1 MVDIGNDWDGI
12 LADEFGKD
20 YYLALRQFLIREY
33 QTGVV
38 YPGMKDIFNALKATP
53 YQAVEVVI
61 LGQDP
66 YHGPGQAHGMSF
78 SVRPGVRI
86 PPSLV
91 NIYKEIETEY
101 GYAIPSHGC
110 LQGWAAQRVLL
121 LNTILTVRGGSPMS
135 HKDKGWEI
143 LTDEIIR
150 KLSQRETPMVF
161 MLWGSPAQK
170 KAGLIDG
177 SRHLILKTTHPSPL
191 SAFRGFM
198 GCGHFKLAN
207 EFLRSQGLKE
217 IDWRI

>member
-1 MVDIGNDWDGI
+1 
-12 LADEFGKD
+12 
-20 YYLALRQFLIREY
+20 
-33 QTGVV
+33 
-38 YPGMKDIFNALKATP
+38 
-53 YQAVEVVI
+53 
-61 LGQDP
+61 
-66 YHGPGQAHGMSF
+66 
-78 SVRPGVRI
+78 
-86 PPSLV
+86 
-91 NIYKEIETEY
+91 
-101 GYAIPSHGC
+101 
-110 LQGWAAQRVLL
+110 
-121 LNTILTVRGGSPMS
+121 MS

-207 EFLRSQGLKE
+207 EFLRSKGLKE